1 MEVSFNIL
9 YIFLSKISP
18 KLNKKS
24 SKMLDRNCANRRW
37 GLFCIDHSGF
47 WTDNLPRRPS
57 TGSFGPQIYLGDPQ
71 LALLGSKS
79 NRKNFKIQIGTG
91 KIAVG
96 ALAPPI
102 FVFGLSSPQLFIWI
116 SHGPPVRPVFNLSN
130 CSATT
135 SSAYLAC
142 QPPRSLHN
150 AVPNLDSS
158 ALPAPQFK
166 SLTRS
171 TG

>member
-18 KLNKKS
+18 KLTKKG

-37 GLFCIDHSGF
+37 GLFCIDHAGF

-79 NRKNFKIQIGTG
+79 NRKNFKVHIGTG
-91 KIAVG
+91 KIAMG

-102 FVFGLSSPQLFIWI
+102 FIFGLSSPQLFIWI
-116 SHGPPVRPVFNLSN
+116 SQGSLWERFQSFK

-150 AVPNLDSS
+150 AVPNLGSS